1 MCEERNDTGKL
12 YFMRFKQIDNALAN
26 NFNMELKDID
36 LTKTQTDV
44 IGFLDRNKDKK
55 ITQKDIEIGLKLTNP
70 TISGILNRM
79 EEKGFV
85 KRIIDESNKK
95 CKIIELEPKAYEQF
109 NKINEKAAE
118 IEVRMSKG
126 MTREEKILFNRL
138 LDMALNNLELKKEDI
153 KVC

>member
-1 MCEERNDTGKL
+1 MCEERNDNGKL

-36 LTKTQTDV
+36 LTKSQIDV

-55 ITQKDIEIGLKLTNP
+55 TTQRDIEIGLKLSNP

-85 KRIIDESNKK
+85 KRIIDETNKK
-95 CKIIELEPKAYEQF
+95 CKIIELEPKAYEKLKQ
-109 NKINEKAAE
+109 INAKAIE

-126 MTREEKILFNRL
+126 MSKEEKILFNRL
-138 LDMALNNLELKKEDI
+138 LDLALNNLELKKEDI